1 MPPTFWERQWVFTT
15 SAKSSD
21 LAGNRRR
28 SPAAW
33 RSTGCPSRGRHA
45 TANQAG
51 LGKPIDRTDTVEALS
66 LDPRASSR
74 SLTP

>member
-28 SPAAW
+28 APLQRLLTAGRRRAARRREASSPASRAFEDLPYLAISLCRAW
-33 RSTGCPSRGRHA
+33 
-45 TANQAG
+45 
-51 LGKPIDRTDTVEALS
+51 
-66 LDPRASSR
+66 
-74 SLTP
+74 